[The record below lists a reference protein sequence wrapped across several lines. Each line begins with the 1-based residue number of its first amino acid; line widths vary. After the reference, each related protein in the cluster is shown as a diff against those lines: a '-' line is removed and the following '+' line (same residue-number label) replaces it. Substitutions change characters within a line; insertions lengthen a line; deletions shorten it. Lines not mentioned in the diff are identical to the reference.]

1 MSAPQGPSAGTIH
14 LPLALVIT
22 ACAAIVAFSL
32 WVGSLQAEVRA
43 LQEWRASTDSNR
55 FTAADGRVLQTLLE
69 REVQAERA
77 YSRSLCNDVTRLYRE
92 LDRIPPNDCG
102 RP

>member
-1 MSAPQGPSAGTIH
+1 MSAPSGQPNTSVH
-14 LPLALVIT
+14 LPLALVLS

-43 LQEWRASTDSNR
+43 LQEWRVATDTTR
-55 FTAADGRVLQTLLE
+55 FTKSDGRVLEALME
-69 REVQAERA
+69 RSVDAERA
-77 YSRSLCNDVTRLYRE
+77 FARDLCNDLNLLYRQ
-92 LDRIPPNDCG
+92 LDLLPPNDCG